1 MITTDYSSDKLLVL
15 LLQSFGGDFSTV
27 LNPNNNSGLNSTI
40 YAVLTAFFVIAGLSY
55 QFAPVQTLT
64 GIFGTTAGKG
74 LEDIYLWQL
83 AGGGL
88 ATAIG
93 PIAYT
98 QRVSVLSS

>member
-1 MITTDYSSDKLLVL
+1 M
-15 LLQSFGGDFSTV
+15 LLQSFVGDFSTV
-27 LNPNNNSGLNSTI
+27 LNPNNNTGLNSTI
-40 YAVLTAFFVIAGLSY
+40 YAVLTAFFVIAGLGY

-98 QRVSVLSS
+98 QRVGAPQPACCVCM